1 MLLVLGGTNKRVYPS
16 LIFAMRA
23 LAIGKQRN
31 TRDCKRRFLI
41 RTECDLH
48 LVCEAEKT

>member
-1 MLLVLGGTNKRVYPS
+1 MLPVLGGIKKRVYPS

-31 TRDCKRRFLI
+31 TRDCKKRFLI
-41 RTECDLH
+41 STESDLH
-48 LVCEAEKT
+48 LVYEDEMT